1 MRYERYDGL
10 ASVASPKLGFIYRP
24 SPAFTIRGGWGKSFK
39 APTFY
44 QRYKTY
50 QALLLP
56 AALLGATGDTARRPV
71 LYVAGGNADLQPA
84 RAQVWNIRARDKP
97 QAMPAPRLEATYFN
111 VRSRNRP
118 PP

>member
-56 AALLGATGDTARRPV
+56 AALLGATGDTASRPV
-71 LYVAGGNADLQPA
+71 LYVAGGNADL
-84 RAQVWNIRARDKP
+84 
-97 QAMPAPRLEATYFN
+97 
-111 VRSRNRP
+111 RSEEHTSELQSLMRISYAVFCLKKNKQQ
-118 PP
+118 